1 MSLYAV
7 QVLTGQEAEVCRRLA
22 DCRIA
27 TLLPQE
33 RRLIRRGGAW
43 REEPYT
49 LFRGYVFVDT
59 EAPLPIYYTV
69 RGQDGVM
76 RWLGASPGTPE
87 ALSLAEAVNIRWLA
101 GQDLRPSTARE
112 VMPGVLGFVDGPLA
126 QLSDRIVRVDRH
138 DRRAVVALPI
148 GGEAKEFTLT
158 FRSVYKELHAD
169 RETGC

>member
-22 DCRIA
+22 DRRIA

-138 DRRAVVALPI
+138 DRRAQSASKSGFLRGPVFWSWQRRTAP
-148 GGEAKEFTLT
+148 
-158 FRSVYKELHAD
+158 
-169 RETGC
+169 

>member
-1 MSLYAV
+1 MAGDEAV
-7 QVLTGQEAEVCRRLA
+7 PGGALSSDSVSQALGYDMA
-22 DCRIA
+22 DRRIA

-112 VMPGVLGFVDGPLA
+112 V
-126 QLSDRIVRVDRH
+126 
-138 DRRAVVALPI
+138 I
-148 GGEAKEFTLT
+148 G
-158 FRSVYKELHAD
+158 
-169 RETGC
+169 

>member
-22 DCRIA
+22 DRRIA

-101 GQDLRPSTARE
+101 G
-112 VMPGVLGFVDGPLA
+112 
-126 QLSDRIVRVDRH
+126 
-138 DRRAVVALPI
+138 
-148 GGEAKEFTLT
+148 
-158 FRSVYKELHAD
+158 
-169 RETGC
+169 